1 MGIIDRFVCH
11 YIRSNFHHGAV
22 NKRNMIL
29 RAVTDSMRDTFTED
43 NVVTRYSA
51 LIEWMLENDTEYQAL
66 IATHPEF
73 KSVMGKVLH
82 ETALENF
89 SKKVTEN
96 A

>member
-1 MGIIDRFVCH
+1 MGILDRFVVR
-11 YIRSNFHHGAV
+11 YIKDHFHHGV
-22 NKRNMIL
+22 VDKRNMIL

-51 LIEWMLENDTEYQAL
+51 LIEWILENDTEYQTL
-66 IATHPEF
+66 IAAHPEF

-82 ETALENF
+82 ETALKNF
-89 SKKVTEN
+89 SKKVAEN

>member
-1 MGIIDRFVCH
+1 MGLIDRFVCR
-11 YIRSNFHHGAV
+11 YIKDHFHHGV
-22 NKRNMIL
+22 IDKRNMIL
-29 RAVTDSMRDTFTED
+29 QAVTDSMRETFTED

-51 LIEWMLENDTEYQAL
+51 LIEWMLDNDTEYQKL
-66 IATHPEF
+66 IETHPEF

-89 SKKVTEN
+89 SKKVAEN